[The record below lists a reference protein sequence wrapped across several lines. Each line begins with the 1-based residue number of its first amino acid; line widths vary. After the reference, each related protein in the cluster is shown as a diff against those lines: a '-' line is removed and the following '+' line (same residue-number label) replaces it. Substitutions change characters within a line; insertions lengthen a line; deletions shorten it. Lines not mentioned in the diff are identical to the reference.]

1 MKYIIPLAVMAA
13 TGAGIY
19 YIESYAG
26 DFACALVFCGAGF
39 FFGKNV
45 AQYFSLKKKSR

>member
-19 YIESYAG
+19 YIENNTA
-26 DFACALVFCGAGF
+26 DWLLAALFCFAGF

-45 AQYFSLKKKSR
+45 AQYLSLKKKSK

>member
-13 TGAGIY
+13 TGVGM
-19 YIESYAG
+19 
-26 DFACALVFCGAGF
+26 ALIDNNTADWLLAALFCGAGF

-45 AQYFSLKKKSR
+45 AQYFSLKKKSK

>member
-13 TGAGIY
+13 IGAGMAL
-19 YIESYAG
+19 IENNTA
-26 DFACALVFCGAGF
+26 DVLLCLLFCLAGF

>member
-26 DFACALVFCGAGF
+26 DFVCALLFCLAGF

-45 AQYFSLKKKSR
+45 AQYFSLKKKSK